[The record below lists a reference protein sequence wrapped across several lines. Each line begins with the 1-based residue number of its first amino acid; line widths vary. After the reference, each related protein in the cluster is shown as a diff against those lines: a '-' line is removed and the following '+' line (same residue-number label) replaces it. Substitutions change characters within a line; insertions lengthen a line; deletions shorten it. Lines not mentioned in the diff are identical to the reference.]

1 MLFKSVVT
9 SAFGMVYV
17 SLVSLSIGVPP
28 VASGAPVPSP
38 VPLAESI
45 LYHWYLNVPS
55 PVAFTVNVTSFV
67 FSIVL
72 TDVGPLTDTFVPI
85 VNFAGLLVTS

>member
-17 SLVSLSIGVPP
+17 LLFAPDIACPP
-28 VASGAPVPSP
+28 SVLFFVF
-38 VPLAESI
+38 

-55 PVAFTVNVTSFV
+55 PVAFTVNDHSE
-67 FSIVL
+67 L
-72 TDVGPLTDTFVPI
+72 W
-85 VNFAGLLVTS
+85 AQQE